1 MGINHMNLL
10 QRLSIITLVLVI
22 TACGAPLGYETG
34 NSISAPNPLPVV
46 RAPHV
51 GQEWVYSK
59 KNVFNGKELAI
70 ITERVSSVGDQIVIS
85 RTTADGG
92 QLPSEIQGPWGMI
105 STDPHWSRVIS
116 YSPAIPLWPQNLS
129 GNWSKQVN
137 TKYQIAGYDDNFY
150 NWNLYMSSSGWEQ
163 ITVPAGTFFALRFQN
178 LINFENADP
187 NKVDCI
193 RKETIWFA
201 PQIGRWVARESTG
214 SCRIDGQISVE
225 SHEDSIQWQ
234 LQNYK

>member
-1 MGINHMNLL
+1 MNLL
-10 QRLSIITLVLVI
+10 QRLSIITLVLAI

-34 NSISAPNPLPVV
+34 NSISAPNPLPAV
-46 RAPHV
+46 RTPQV

-105 STDPHWSRVIS
+105 SKDPHWSRVIS

-137 TKYQIAGYDDNFY
+137 TKYQIAGYDGNFY

-163 ITVPAGTFFALRFQN
+163 ITVPAGTFSALRFQN

-214 SCRIDGQISVE
+214 SCRIQGQISNE
-225 SHEDSIQWQ
+225 SLEDTIQWQ
-234 LQNYK
+234 LQSYK

>member
-1 MGINHMNLL
+1 MNLF
-10 QRLSIITLVLVI
+10 QRLSIIALVLAI

-34 NSISAPNPLPVV
+34 NSISAPNPLPAV
-46 RAPHV
+46 RTPQV

-105 STDPHWSRVIS
+105 ATDPHWSRVIS
-116 YSPAIPLWPQNLS
+116 YNPAIPLWPQNLS

-137 TKYQIAGYDDNFY
+137 TKYEIAGYSGNFY
-150 NWNLYMSSSGWEQ
+150 NWTLYMSSSGWEQ

-214 SCRIDGQISVE
+214 SCRIQGQINNE
-225 SHEDSIQWQ
+225 SLEDTTQWQ
-234 LQNYK
+234 LLSYN

>member
-1 MGINHMNLL
+1 MNLF
-10 QRLSIITLVLVI
+10 QRLSIIALVLAI

-34 NSISAPNPLPVV
+34 NSISAPNPLPAV
-46 RAPHV
+46 RTPQV

-105 STDPHWSRVIS
+105 ATDPHWSRVIS
-116 YSPAIPLWPQNLS
+116 YNPAIPLWPQNLS
-129 GNWSKQVN
+129 GNWSRQVN
-137 TKYQIAGYDDNFY
+137 TNYEIAGYSGNFY
-150 NWNLYMSSSGWEQ
+150 NWTLYMSSSGWEQ

-214 SCRIDGQISVE
+214 SCRIQGQISNE
-225 SHEDSIQWQ
+225 SLEDTIQWQ
-234 LQNYK
+234 LQSYK

>member
-1 MGINHMNLL
+1 MNLL
-10 QRLSIITLVLVI
+10 QRLSIITFVLAI

-34 NSISAPNPLPVV
+34 NSISTPNPLPIV
-46 RAPHV
+46 RAPQV

-70 ITERVSSVGDQIVIS
+70 ITERVSSVGDQIAIS

-116 YSPAIPLWPQNLS
+116 YNPAIPLWPQNLS
-129 GNWSKQVN
+129 GNWSRQVN
-137 TKYQIAGYDDNFY
+137 TNYEIAGYSGNFY
-150 NWNLYMSSSGWEQ
+150 NWTLYMSSSGWEQ

-214 SCRIDGQISVE
+214 SCRIQGQISNE
-225 SHEDSIQWQ
+225 SLEDTIQWQ
-234 LQNYK
+234 LQSYK

>member
-1 MGINHMNLL
+1 MNPL

-34 NSISAPNPLPVV
+34 NSISAPNPLPAV
-46 RAPHV
+46 RAPQV

-163 ITVPAGTFFALRFQN
+163 ITVPAGTFAALRFQN

-214 SCRIDGQISVE
+214 SCRIQGQISVE

-234 LQNYK
+234 LLSYK

>member
-1 MGINHMNLL
+1 MNLF
-10 QRLSIITLVLVI
+10 QRLSIIALVLAI

-34 NSISAPNPLPVV
+34 NSISAPNPLPAV
-46 RAPHV
+46 RTPKV

-105 STDPHWSRVIS
+105 ATDPHWSRVIS
-116 YSPAIPLWPQNLS
+116 YNPAIPLWPQNLS
-129 GNWSKQVN
+129 GNWSRQVN
-137 TKYQIAGYDDNFY
+137 TNYEIAGYSGNFY
-150 NWNLYMSSSGWEQ
+150 NLTLYMSSSGWEQ

-214 SCRIDGQISVE
+214 SCRIQGQISVE

-234 LQNYK
+234 LLSYK

>member
-1 MGINHMNLL
+1 MNLF
-10 QRLSIITLVLVI
+10 QRLSIIALVLAI

-34 NSISAPNPLPVV
+34 NSISAPNPLPAV
-46 RAPHV
+46 RTPQV

-70 ITERVSSVGDQIVIS
+70 ITERVSSIGDQIVIS

-105 STDPHWSRVIS
+105 ATDPHWSRVIS
-116 YSPAIPLWPQNLS
+116 YNPAIPLWPQNLS

-137 TKYQIAGYDDNFY
+137 TKYEIAGYSGNFY
-150 NWNLYMSSSGWEQ
+150 NWTLYMSSSGWEQ

-214 SCRIDGQISVE
+214 SCRIQGQISNE
-225 SHEDSIQWQ
+225 SLEDTIQWQ
-234 LQNYK
+234 LQSYK

>member
-1 MGINHMNLL
+1 MNLF
-10 QRLSIITLVLVI
+10 QRLSIIALVLAI

-34 NSISAPNPLPVV
+34 NSISTPNPLPIV
-46 RAPHV
+46 RAPQV

-70 ITERVSSVGDQIVIS
+70 ITERVSSVGDQIAIS

-116 YSPAIPLWPQNLS
+116 YNPAIPLWPQNLS

-137 TKYQIAGYDDNFY
+137 TKYEIAGYSGNFY
-150 NWNLYMSSSGWEQ
+150 NWTLYMSSSGWEQ

-214 SCRIDGQISVE
+214 SCRIQGQISVE

-234 LQNYK
+234 LLSYK

>member
-1 MGINHMNLL
+1 MNLF
-10 QRLSIITLVLVI
+10 QRLSIIALVLAI

-34 NSISAPNPLPVV
+34 NSISAPNPLPAV
-46 RAPHV
+46 RTPQV

-105 STDPHWSRVIS
+105 ATDPHWSRVIS
-116 YSPAIPLWPQNLS
+116 YNPAIPLWPQNLS

-137 TKYQIAGYDDNFY
+137 TKYEIAGYSGNFY
-150 NWNLYMSSSGWEQ
+150 NWTLYMSSSGWEQ

-214 SCRIDGQISVE
+214 SCRIQGQISNE
-225 SHEDSIQWQ
+225 SLEDTIQWQ
-234 LQNYK
+234 LQSYK